1 MIRGGEIM
9 RRRINYKIVSF
20 ALILILTLS
29 MLNGCQNNSNGGT
42 GGKGRTYTFATWA
55 AGEEL
60 KEFQAIIDRVNS
72 QANGVYKVEV
82 QSFPSDYYIKLST
95 KIAGQKTPDFFWLTQ
110 ELISKYAQLGA
121 IADLTGQFKASE
133 NLKPD
138 TFYPGVL
145 ASATYK
151 DKYYGIP
158 WIANPLIVYYN
169 QDLFEEA
176 AVEFPDPLGGWTW
189 DEFIETAK
197 QLTVQKT
204 DSQGNAYQQYGY
216 IVDGWPNIE
225 TFFWAGGGDIISPD
239 GNEIL
244 IDTPQSLEGLNILH
258 NILISRVTPEYSKV
272 SSLGSNNV
280 WFEKQRAAMFMGGI
294 QDNFEE
300 KISKLPAEEQFKI
313 GYAPMP
319 VCADGRASGFDWTA
333 STVVSSKLQD
343 DPQAYEVL
351 ETITQEFFKWKIAS
365 PIVGTADQV
374 AVIDPLKAPA
384 LPTIEVCLENARSA
398 NYISEWNEIND
409 MLWLSLYNPLLSDPE
424 NFDYIAEAKNIAEKS
439 RKIIAERKKQDDK

>member
-1 MIRGGEIM
+1 MRKEIHFKA
-9 RRRINYKIVSF
+9 ISIL
-20 ALILILTLS
+20 LIFMLTLS
-29 MLNGCQNNSNGGT
+29 ILSGCQNNSNGGKS
-42 GGKGRTYTFATWA
+42 GQARTYTFATWA

-60 KEFQAIIDRVNS
+60 KDFQEIIDRVNL
-72 QANGVYKVEV
+72 QADGAYKVEV
-82 QSFPSDYYIKLST
+82 LSFPSDYYIKLST
-95 KIAGQKTPDFFWLTQ
+95 KIAGKKVPDFFWLTQ
-110 ELISKYAQLGA
+110 ELIAKYAELGA
-121 IADLTGQFKASE
+121 IADLTDQLNASE
-133 NLKPD
+133 KLKPD

-145 ASATYK
+145 AAATYK

-158 WIANPLIVYYN
+158 WIANPLMVYYN

-176 AVEFPDPLGGWTW
+176 GIAFPDPLGGWTW
-189 DEFIETAK
+189 DDFLQIAK

-225 TFFWAGGGDIISPD
+225 TFFWAGGGDIISDD

-244 IDTPQSLEGLNILH
+244 MDTPQSLEGLNILH
-258 NILISRVTPEYSKV
+258 EILISKVTPQYSKV

-300 KISKLPAEEQFKI
+300 KISKLPQEEQFKI

-333 STVVSSKLQD
+333 STVVSSKLQGD
-343 DPQAYEVL
+343 SQAYQVL
-351 ETITQEFFKWKIAS
+351 EAITEEFFQWKIAS
-365 PIVGTADQV
+365 PIMGTVDQV

-384 LPTIEVCLENARSA
+384 LPTIEVCLKNARSA
-398 NYISEWNEIND
+398 NYISKWNEIND
-409 MLWLSLYNPLLSDPE
+409 MLWYQLYNPLLSDPE
-424 NFDYIAEAKNIAEKS
+424 NFDYITAAKNIAEKS
-439 RKIIAERKKQDDK
+439 RQLITAKE

>member
-1 MIRGGEIM
+1 MNSRLNGKALSM
-9 RRRINYKIVSF
+9 VL
-20 ALILILTLS
+20 ALILILS
-29 MLNGCQNNSNGGT
+29 MLSGCQNNSGSST
-42 GGKGRTYTFATWA
+42 GDKTRTYTFATWA

-60 KEFQAIIDRVNS
+60 KDFQEIIDRVNL
-72 QANGVYKVEV
+72 QANGAYKVEV

-95 KIAGQKTPDFFWLTQ
+95 KIAGKKTPDFFWLTQ
-110 ELISKYAQLGA
+110 ELISKYAELGA
-121 IADLTGQFKASE
+121 VADLTQQFNASE
-133 NLKPD
+133 NLKPES
-138 TFYPGVL
+138 FYPGVL

-151 DKYYGIP
+151 EKYYGIP

-176 AVEFPDPLGGWTW
+176 GVDFPDPLGGWTW
-189 DEFIETAK
+189 DEFIEIAK
-197 QLTVQKT
+197 KLTIQKT
-204 DSQGNAYQQYGY
+204 DTQGNSYQQYGY

-225 TFFWAGGGDIISPD
+225 TFIWAGGGDIISAD

-244 IDTPQSLEGLNILH
+244 IDSPETFKGLDILH
-258 NILISRVTPEYSKV
+258 SILTFKVTPEYSKV

-300 KISKLPAEEQFKI
+300 KMSKLPEEEQFKI

-319 VCADGRASGFDWTA
+319 VGADGRASGFDWTA
-333 STVVSSKLQD
+333 STVVSSKLQGD
-343 DPQAYEVL
+343 EQAFEVL

-365 PIVGTADQV
+365 PIMGTVDQV

-384 LPTIEVCLENARSA
+384 IPTIEICLENARSA
-398 NYISEWNEIND
+398 NYISEWNQIND
-409 MLWLSLYNPLLSDPE
+409 MLWLRLYNPLLSDPD
-424 NFDYIAEAKNIAEKS
+424 NFDYIAEAKKIAQES
-439 RKIIAERKKQDDK
+439 RQIIAERKK